1 MWMFA
6 LVIGAFVALQVIR
19 EDMAAGYE
27 LVPAEVM

>member
-1 MWMFA
+1 M
-6 LVIGAFVALQVIR
+6 VAFVLLIALIPVYQIIV

>member
-6 LVIGAFVALQVIR
+6 LVAFAFVAFQVIR
-19 EDMAAGYE
+19 EDLAAGYE

>member
-6 LVIGAFVALQVIR
+6 LVIGAFVAYQIIR
-19 EDMAAGYE
+19 EDLVAGYE